1 MTERERERDR
11 QNEMRE
17 KADFVGQPLGLQGPR
32 LLAQKNIHKE
42 LQHISAETET
52 ERQRRRG
59 R

>member
-1 MTERERERDR
+1 
-11 QNEMRE
+11 MRE

-52 ERQRRRG
+52 DTETETETEAGTADRPTK
-59 R
+59 